1 MNNEVVLGVQQS
13 LSINYSKIFYNFV
26 KRIVDIIAGICGI
39 VVMVPLTV
47 IVKIVSIA
55 SGDYGSIFFN
65 QERIGKDGKL
75 FTLYKFRTM
84 VPNADKILYELL
96 EQNEELR
103 EEYRINKK
111 LKNDPRVTKIG
122 KFLRRTSLDEFPQFI
137 NVLLGQMSV
146 VGNRPYLPRERKD
159 MGLYYDTIII
169 TKPGITGLWQTSGR
183 SNVTFAERLK
193 LEKKYSLISGI
204 KLDAKIFFKTII
216 QVLKKEGAN

>member
-183 SNVTFAERLK
+183 SNVTFAERL
-193 LEKKYSLISGI
+193 
-204 KLDAKIFFKTII
+204 
-216 QVLKKEGAN
+216 